1 MEQRGAEGV
10 EILDKRQETLVT
22 RERALIESL
31 IEFLTGFGAPSG
43 DVELLRRTL
52 SDMGDPFLLVVVGE
66 YNSGK
71 SAYLNALLGEEVA
84 KEGTLPTTGQV
95 TVLKHSSEPTLRE
108 DGEGKMEKGLSS
120 ELLRAISVVD
130 TPGTNAVI
138 RHHEKLSR
146 EFVPRADLVI
156 FVPPPSA
163 RSPRASASTWP

>member
-71 SAYLNALLGEEVA
+71 SAFLNALLGEEVE
-84 KEGTLPTTGQV
+84 KESTLPTTGQV
-95 TVLKHSSEPTLRE
+95 TLFKHSSEAT
-108 DGEGKMEKGLSS
+108 
-120 ELLRAISVVD
+120 IQ
-130 TPGTNAVI
+130 
-138 RHHEKLSR
+138 
-146 EFVPRADLVI
+146 
-156 FVPPPSA
+156 
-163 RSPRASASTWP
+163 